1 MGVMSSP
8 FDLRA
13 DLFAETF
20 RTVVNENEDPMTE
33 EDIVDRYNDC
43 TYTFAEACEFL
54 VGLGIGYGYGGD
66 CDDMLVNEN
75 AGYELRDC
83 EPDEPDPVY
92 GCMDSEANNYDTEAT
107 EDDGSC
113 EYDADPDEPTPCADS
128 NRQTTDTGECADDC
142 NAGYSFNWYKKCVE
156 DVDKPCSDYNRH
168 GDTFFAGCGECLDGY
183 VVHSTD
189 ASRCVSES
197 ESDLMTSLK
206 DNWLIIGIVVVGL
219 AAIAS

>member
-1 MGVMSSP
+1 M
-8 FDLRA
+8 
-13 DLFAETF
+13 FAETF
-20 RTVVNENEDPMTE
+20 RYETNGNGGEDPTTE

-54 VGLGIGYGYGGD
+54 VGMGMGYGYGGD
-66 CDDMLVNEN
+66 CDDILVNEN

-83 EPDEPDPVY
+83 SDA
-92 GCMDSEANNYDTEAT
+92 GNG
-107 EDDGSC
+107 GSGNGGSGNGGSGNGGSGNG
-113 EYDADPDEPTPCADS
+113 EPTPCADS

-183 VVHSTD
+183 VVDTTD
-189 ASRCVSES
+189 TSRCISES

>member
-1 MGVMSSP
+1 MGVMNSP

-20 RTVVNENEDPMTE
+20 RTVIPDNPPDDTEDPMTE
-33 EDIVDRYNDC
+33 EDIIDDYNDC
-43 TYTFAEACEFL
+43 TYTYPEACSFL
-54 VGLGIGYGYGGD
+54 QGLELGYGAPD
-66 CDDMLVNEN
+66 CEKILQTEN

-83 EPDEPDPVY
+83 DEGGDPDP
-92 GCMDSEANNYDTEAT
+92 DSDP
-107 EDDGSC
+107 
-113 EYDADPDEPTPCADS
+113 DPDEPTPCSDL

-142 NAGYSFNWYKKCVE
+142 NEGYSFNWYKKCVE

-168 GDTFFAGCGECLDGY
+168 GDTLFAGCGECLDGY

-197 ESDLMTSLK
+197 ESELTTTLK

>member
-1 MGVMSSP
+1 MIALTLLQRLVSSWWGWAWDMVTGAIATIFSSTKMQVMNCEIVP
-8 FDLRA
+8 MQEMA
-13 DLFAETF
+13 EAETVTE
-20 RTVVNENEDPMTE
+20 TVTE
-33 EDIVDRYNDC
+33 TE
-43 TYTFAEACEFL
+43 TET
-54 VGLGIGYGYGGD
+54 GGSG
-66 CDDMLVNEN
+66 N
-75 AGYELRDC
+75 G
-83 EPDEPDPVY
+83 
-92 GCMDSEANNYDTEAT
+92 
-107 EDDGSC
+107 GSGNGGSGNGGSGNG
-113 EYDADPDEPTPCADS
+113 EPTPCADS